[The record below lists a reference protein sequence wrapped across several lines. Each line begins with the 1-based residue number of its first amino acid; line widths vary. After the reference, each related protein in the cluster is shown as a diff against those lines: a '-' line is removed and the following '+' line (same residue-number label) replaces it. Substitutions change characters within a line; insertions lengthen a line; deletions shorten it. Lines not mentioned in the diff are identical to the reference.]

1 MDLLL
6 VRELALTV
14 GALGLAGGSVYGAF
28 RWIAHRVRREQ
39 AVTQLISSFP
49 DMAEQLEA
57 VAAEVVP
64 NGEDMSLPPE
74 ERPLPL
80 RTLVVRSRLEIHE
93 LSTGFEEI
101 HRRLQERDR

>member
-1 MDLLL
+1 MDLTL

-28 RWIAHRVRREQ
+28 RWIGHRVRREQ
-39 AVTQLISSFP
+39 AVTELISSFP
-49 DMAEQLEA
+49 DMAEQLKA
-57 VAAEVVP
+57 VALEVVP
-64 NGEDMSLPPE
+64 NGEDASLTPA

-93 LSTGFEEI
+93 I
-101 HRRLQERDR
+101 HRRLQEPDR